1 MSRDISPPPSKRRKT
16 SPKSSTTTSFP
27 ASLPPPPPSPSTL
40 RIYSWNIN
48 GISPFLQMPITSFF
62 PTPKP
67 VPTQTPP
74 ASLRGFLHRHHY
86 PAILFLQEV
95 KISLTDLR
103 TQDAVRKAVNAR
115 LPSETPT
122 KDAATVPE
130 YDAHFTLP
138 NDPHNARGPR
148 GSGKVYGVCSI
159 IRRDL
164 FSNSSSGNGYKANVR
179 PVHWDNEGRVSVV
192 EITCPPSLMSKKLA
206 IFNIYAVNGTDN
218 PYRDP
223 ATGAVLGTRHDRK
236 LAFHRLLMEEC
247 VRLEKEGWR
256 VVVAGDVNV
265 APAVIDGHPKLRIF
279 PRQHVLNRGDFK
291 ARFLGGECEQ
301 KGGEVKE
308 ETFDGVDV
316 WRELNAE
323 ERRYTYYPR
332 SREWG
337 SSCDR
342 VDYAIVGRK
351 VWDEG
356 MVVDAGILD
365 SAAERGPSDHVPI
378 WVDIRLEEGE
388 GQE

>member
-62 PTPKP
+62 PTPKQ

-122 KDAATVPE
+122 KYAATVPE

-148 GSGKVYGVCSI
+148 GSGKIYGVCSI

-192 EITCPPSLMSKKLA
+192 EITCPSSLMSKKLA

-223 ATGAVLGTRHDRK
+223 ATGAVIGTRHDRK
-236 LAFHRLLMEEC
+236 LAFHRLLMKEC

-301 KGGEVKE
+301 KGGEVEE

-351 VWDEG
+351 MWDEG